1 MMTSKTN
8 SKDLYQLVNDTTS
21 AFFNLASSFNE
32 GELNAKPSNGGWTA
46 GQVIEHVTLS
56 NINITKELLKDGKI
70 CGRAPDAGV
79 DNIRSIFLNFEKKL
93 KSPAFIV
100 PTRNTHTKEKLISN
114 LKESI
119 DELEKAGHAGDLFEI
134 IHHAIFGEVT
144 RLETLYFVVY
154 HTQRHIHQLSNIQRV
169 VQTEK
174 N

>member
-21 AFFNLASSFNE
+21 TFFALASSFNE
-32 GELNAKPSNGGWTA
+32 DELNAKPSNDGWTA
-46 GQVIEHVTLS
+46 GQVIEHITLS
-56 NINITKELLKDGKI
+56 NINITNELLKDGKI

-100 PTRNTHTKEKLISN
+100 PTSDTYSKEKLISD

-119 DELEKAGHAGDLFEI
+119 DELEEAGQKGDLFEI
-134 IHHAIFGEVT
+134 IHHALFGEVT

-154 HTQRHIHQLSNIQRV
+154 HTQRHVHQLSNIQRV
-169 VQTEK
+169 VQNEK